1 MMFNPLLNASA
12 LSDSDLEKKIQEL
25 TSKYFQTNNGDVK
38 VQIMNF
44 LDIYK
49 QELNDRR
56 ARAWEKQFQ
65 KSNKGLDNLINVN

>member
-1 MMFNPLLNASA
+1 MMFNPLLNAAS

-25 TSKYFQTNNGDVK
+25 GHKYFQTNNGDVK

-44 LDIYK
+44 LNIYK
-49 QELNDRR
+49 QELGDRR

-65 KSNKGLDNLINVN
+65 KDKKGLDKLINVN

>member
-1 MMFNPLLNASA
+1 MMFNPLLNAST
-12 LSDSDLEKKIQEL
+12 LNDSDLEKKIQEL

-49 QELNDRR
+49 QELSDRR

-65 KSNKGLDNLINVN
+65 KNNKDLDKLININ

>member
-1 MMFNPLLNASA
+1 MMFNPLLNAAS
-12 LSDSDLEKKIQEL
+12 LSDAELEKKIQEL
-25 TSKYFQTNNGDVK
+25 GSKYFQTNNGDVK
-38 VQIMNF
+38 VQIINF

-65 KSNKGLDNLINVN
+65 KNNKGLDNLINVN

>member
-1 MMFNPLLNASA
+1 MMFNPLLNAAS
-12 LSDSDLEKKIQEL
+12 LSDVELEKKIQEL
-25 TSKYFQTNNGDVK
+25 GSKYFQTNNGDVK
-38 VQIMNF
+38 VQIINF

-65 KSNKGLDNLINVN
+65 KNNKGLDNLINVN

>member
-1 MMFNPLLNASA
+1 MMFNPLLNAST
-12 LSDSDLEKKIQEL
+12 LNDVDLEKKIQEL

-56 ARAWEKQFQ
+56 AREWEKQNQ
-65 KSNKGLDNLINVN
+65 KDKKGLDKLINVN

>member
-1 MMFNPLLNASA
+1 MFNPLLNAST
-12 LSDSDLEKKIQEL
+12 LNDIDLEKKIQEL
-25 TSKYFQTNNGDVK
+25 TSKYFQTNNSDVK

-49 QELNDRR
+49 QELSDRR

-65 KSNKGLDNLINVN
+65 KNNKDLDKLININ

>member
-1 MMFNPLLNASA
+1 MMFNPLLNAST
-12 LSDSDLEKKIQEL
+12 LNDIDLEKKIQEL

-49 QELNDRR
+49 QELSDRR

-65 KSNKGLDNLINVN
+65 KNNKDLDKLININ

>member
-1 MMFNPLLNASA
+1 MMFNPLLNASS
-12 LSDSDLEKKIQEL
+12 LSDAELEKKIQEL
-25 TSKYFQTNNGDVK
+25 GSKYFQTNNGDVK
-38 VQIMNF
+38 VQIINF

-65 KSNKGLDNLINVN
+65 KNNKGLDNLINVN

>member
-1 MMFNPLLNASA
+1 MFNPLLNAST
-12 LSDSDLEKKIQEL
+12 LNDIDLEKKIQEL

-49 QELNDRR
+49 QELSDRR

-65 KSNKGLDNLINVN
+65 KNNKDLDKLININ

>member
-1 MMFNPLLNASA
+1 MMFNPLLNAST
-12 LSDSDLEKKIQEL
+12 LSDSELEKKIQEL
-25 TSKYFQTNNGDVK
+25 GHKYFQTNNSDVK
-38 VQIMNF
+38 VQIMKF

-49 QELNDRR
+49 QELGDRR

>member
-12 LSDSDLEKKIQEL
+12 LSDSELEKKIQEL
-25 TSKYFQTNNGDVK
+25 GHKYFQTNNGDVK

-49 QELNDRR
+49 QELGDRR

>member
-1 MMFNPLLNASA
+1 MMFNPLLNAST
-12 LSDSDLEKKIQEL
+12 LSDSELEKKIQEL
-25 TSKYFQTNNGDVK
+25 GHKYFQTNNGDVK

-49 QELNDRR
+49 QELSDRR

-65 KSNKGLDNLINVN
+65 KNKKDLDNLINVN

>member
-1 MMFNPLLNASA
+1 MFNPLLNAAS
-12 LSDSDLEKKIQEL
+12 LSDAELEKKIQEL
-25 TSKYFQTNNGDVK
+25 GSKYFQTNNGDVK
-38 VQIMNF
+38 VQIINF

-65 KSNKGLDNLINVN
+65 KNNKGLDNLINVN

>member
-1 MMFNPLLNASA
+1 MMFNPLLNAST
-12 LSDSDLEKKIQEL
+12 LNDIDLEKKIQEL
-25 TSKYFQTNNGDVK
+25 TSKYFQTNNSDVK

-49 QELNDRR
+49 QELSDRR

-65 KSNKGLDNLINVN
+65 KNNKDLDKLININ

>member
-1 MMFNPLLNASA
+1 MFNPLLNASS
-12 LSDSDLEKKIQEL
+12 LSDAELEKKIQEL
-25 TSKYFQTNNGDVK
+25 GSKYFQTNNGDVK
-38 VQIMNF
+38 VQIINF

-65 KSNKGLDNLINVN
+65 KNNKGLDNLINVN

>member
-1 MMFNPLLNASA
+1 MFNPLLNAST
-12 LSDSDLEKKIQEL
+12 LNDVDLEKKIQEL

-56 ARAWEKQFQ
+56 AREWEKQNQ
-65 KSNKGLDNLINVN
+65 KDKKGLDKLINVN

>member
-1 MMFNPLLNASA
+1 MFNPLLNVST

-44 LDIYK
+44 LEIYK
-49 QELNDRR
+49 QELGDRR
-56 ARAWEKQFQ
+56 ARSWEKLSQ
-65 KSNKGLDNLINVN
+65 KNNKGLDNLINVN

>member
-1 MMFNPLLNASA
+1 MFNPLINMST
-12 LSDSDLEKKIQEL
+12 LSDIELEKKIQEL

-49 QELNDRR
+49 QELGDRR
-56 ARAWEKQFQ
+56 AQAWEKQNQ
-65 KSNKGLDNLINVN
+65 KDKKGLDKLINVN

>member
-1 MMFNPLLNASA
+1 MFNPLLNAAS
-12 LSDSDLEKKIQEL
+12 LSDVELEKKIQEL
-25 TSKYFQTNNGDVK
+25 GSKYFQTNNGDVK
-38 VQIMNF
+38 VQIINF

-65 KSNKGLDNLINVN
+65 KNNKGLDNLINVN